1 MLHPRYS
8 VTKKNLAACQS
19 SSLVQNQTNPLTRD
33 GNSSVEVEDVRTG
46 IDRYIYI
53 YIYTR
58 QMPGSAKYI

>member
-8 VTKKNLAACQS
+8 ATKKNLACQF

-46 IDRYIYI
+46 IDIYI
-53 YIYTR
+53 
-58 QMPGSAKYI
+58 